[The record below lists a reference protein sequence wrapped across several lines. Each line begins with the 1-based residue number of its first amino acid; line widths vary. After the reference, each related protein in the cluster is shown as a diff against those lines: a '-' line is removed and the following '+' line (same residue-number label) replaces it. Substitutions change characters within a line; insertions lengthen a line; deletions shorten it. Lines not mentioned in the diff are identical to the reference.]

1 MRTEIDSEKPW
12 IRSRRDEGFSLVEL
26 MVAVGIMGSLSVMAI
41 PAYGRYQVKAAQAE
55 AKTTLASIHTAQEL
69 YFTEEN
75 KYAGSDNAIV
85 RIDTGTTAG
94 TAMKATI
101 GITISK
107 DSKYRCQ
114 TNCLAP
120 LAGGAKSNKYK
131 ALLVS
136 RQNLAGCATQLDQWC
151 MNENK
156 GMSNDEATDNGTCP
170 KGDQLDGGKD
180 C

>member
-1 MRTEIDSEKPW
+1 MRTEINSEKPW
-12 IRSRRDEGFSLVEL
+12 IGSRRDEGFSLVEL

-75 KYAGSDNAIV
+75 KYAGSGGSNAID
-85 RIDTGTTAG
+85 RATGMTG
-94 TAMKATI
+94 TI
-101 GITISK
+101 GITISA
-107 DSKYRCQ
+107 DSKYQCQ
-114 TNCLAP
+114 ANCLDGEAS
-120 LAGGAKSNKYK
+120 KNNKYK

-151 MNENK
+151 MNQNK
-156 GMSNDEATDNGTCP
+156 AMSNDEAKSIDVCTNTS
-170 KGDQLDGGKD
+170 DQKDGGVG